1 MVSVKSIKLDSVNNA
16 KRVVLKVGSALIVDP
31 TTGSIRESWFKSLV
45 KDILFLLN
53 KNKEIL
59 IVSSGAIALGKSELG
74 LQNKSLKLSEKQ
86 AAAATGQILL
96 AKAWKSIFEEI
107 DIKCG
112 QILVGHSDLET
123 RRNAMN
129 TRATLNTLLK
139 LNVIPIINENDTV
152 ATLEIRYGD
161 NDQLA
166 ARIAQLVEADVLIL
180 LSDIDGLYSH
190 DPKNSPNAKFIE
202 EITNISSDIE
212 SMAKN
217 TKSNIASGGMITKI
231 KAAKIATA
239 AGCNLIIA
247 HGKNTNSLLELINGG
262 KHSIFKAN
270 LSPLNAKK
278 KWILSKR
285 DKLKFVKID
294 NGAEKALNLG
304 KSLLAAG
311 IKSNSNS
318 FYRGEIVDI
327 LSNNDTFLGCGI
339 IAYDSDEIEMIKGKK
354 STEIKKALGYKGRDE
369 AIHRNDMVI
378 N

>member
-202 EITNISSDIE
+202 EITHISSDIE

-239 AGCNLIIA
+239 AGCDLIIA

-262 KHSIFKAN
+262 KHSIFRAN

-294 NGAEKALNLG
+294 NGAENALNLG

-318 FYRGEIVDI
+318 FHRGEIVDI

>member
-129 TRATLNTLLK
+129 TRATLDTLLK

-239 AGCNLIIA
+239 AGCDLIIA

-262 KHSIFKAN
+262 KHSIFRAN

>member
-1 MVSVKSIKLDSVNNA
+1 MVSIKSIKLNSVNNA
-16 KRVVLKVGSALIVDP
+16 KRIVLKVGSALIVDP
-31 TTGSIRESWFKSLV
+31 TTGSIKESWVKSLV

-190 DPKNSPNAKFIE
+190 DPKNSPKAKFIK
-202 EITNISSDIE
+202 EITHITSDIE

-239 AGCNLIIA
+239 ASCNLIIA

-294 NGAEKALNLG
+294 NGAENALNLG

-318 FYRGEIVDI
+318 FHRGEIVDI
-327 LSNNDTFLGCGI
+327 LSNNDTLLGCGI

>member
-31 TTGSIRESWFKSLV
+31 KTGSIKESWVKSLV

-96 AKAWKSIFEEI
+96 AKAWRSIFEEI

-294 NGAEKALNLG
+294 NGAENALNLG

-318 FYRGEIVDI
+318 FHRGEIVDI

>member
-239 AGCNLIIA
+239 AGCDLIIA

-262 KHSIFKAN
+262 KHSIFRAN

>member
-294 NGAEKALNLG
+294 NGAENALNLG

-318 FYRGEIVDI
+318 FHRGEIVDI

>member
-239 AGCNLIIA
+239 AGCDLIIA

-294 NGAEKALNLG
+294 NGAENALNLG

-318 FYRGEIVDI
+318 FHRGEIVDI

>member
-1 MVSVKSIKLDSVNNA
+1 MVSLKSIKLDSINNA
-16 KRVVLKVGSALIVDP
+16 KRIVLKVGSALIVNP
-31 TTGSIRESWFKSLV
+31 KTGKINESWVQSLV
-45 KDILFLLN
+45 KDILFLLD
-53 KNKEIL
+53 KDKEIL
-59 IVSSGAIALGKSELG
+59 IVSSGAIALGKSELN
-74 LQNKSLKLSEKQ
+74 LHNKSLKLSEKQ
-86 AAAATGQILL
+86 ATAATGQILL
-96 AKAWKSIFEEI
+96 AKAWKSIFEKVN
-107 DIKCG
+107 IKCG

-166 ARIAQLVEADVLIL
+166 ARVSQLAEADVLIL
-180 LSDIDGLYSH
+180 LSDIDGLYSE
-190 DPKNSPNAKFIE
+190 DPKNSPDAKFIK
-202 EITNISSDIE
+202 EINNISPDIE

-217 TKSNIASGGMITKI
+217 TQSNIASGGMITKI

-239 AGCNLIIA
+239 AGCDVIIA
-247 HGKNTNSLLELINGG
+247 HGKNKNSILKLISGG

-270 LSPLNAKK
+270 LSPYNAKK

-294 NGAEKALNLG
+294 SGAENALISG

-311 IKSNSNS
+311 IKSSSNS
-318 FYRGEIVDI
+318 FNRGEIVDI
-327 LSNNDTFLGCGI
+327 LSNNDKLLGCGI
-339 IAYDSDEIEMIKGKK
+339 IAYDSEEINIIAGKK
-354 STEIKKALGYKGRDE
+354 STEIKEALGYKGRDE

>member
-1 MVSVKSIKLDSVNNA
+1 MVSVKSIKLNSVNNA
-16 KRVVLKVGSALIVDP
+16 KRIVLKVGSALIVDP
-31 TTGSIRESWFKSLV
+31 TTGSIKESWVKSLV

-86 AAAATGQILL
+86 AVAATGQISL

-166 ARIAQLVEADVLIL
+166 ARVAQLVEADVLIL

-190 DPKNSPNAKFIE
+190 DPKNSPKAEFIE
-202 EITNISSDIE
+202 EITHISSDIE

-239 AGCNLIIA
+239 AGCHLIIA
-247 HGKNTNSLLELINGG
+247 HGKNKNSLLELINGG

-294 NGAEKALNLG
+294 NGAENALNLG

-318 FYRGEIVDI
+318 FHRGEIVDI
-327 LSNNDTFLGCGI
+327 LSNNDTLLGCGI

>member
-1 MVSVKSIKLDSVNNA
+1 MI
-16 KRVVLKVGSALIVDP
+16 
-31 TTGSIRESWFKSLV
+31 T
-45 KDILFLLN
+45 
-53 KNKEIL
+53 
-59 IVSSGAIALGKSELG
+59 
-74 LQNKSLKLSEKQ
+74 
-86 AAAATGQILL
+86 
-96 AKAWKSIFEEI
+96 
-107 DIKCG
+107 
-112 QILVGHSDLET
+112 
-123 RRNAMN
+123 
-129 TRATLNTLLK
+129 
-139 LNVIPIINENDTV
+139 IINENDTV

-239 AGCNLIIA
+239 AGCDLIIA

-262 KHSIFKAN
+262 KHSIFRAN

>member
-1 MVSVKSIKLDSVNNA
+1 MVSIKSIKLDSINDA
-16 KRVVLKVGSALIVDP
+16 KRIVLKVGSALIVNP
-31 TTGSIRESWFKSLV
+31 KTGNINNSWVENLV
-45 KDILFLLN
+45 QDILFLLK

-59 IVSSGAIALGKSELG
+59 IVSSGAIALGKSELN

-96 AKAWKSIFEEI
+96 AKAWKSIFEQVN
-107 DIKCG
+107 IKCG

-129 TRATLNTLLK
+129 TRATLSTLLK

-166 ARIAQLVEADVLIL
+166 ARIAQLTEADVLIL
-180 LSDIDGLYSH
+180 LSDIDGLYSE
-190 DPKNSPNAKFIE
+190 DPKKSSKAKFIKE
-202 EITNISSDIE
+202 VDNISSDIE
-212 SMAKN
+212 NMAKN

-247 HGKNTNSLLELINGG
+247 YGKNKNSLLELLNGG

-270 LSPLNAKK
+270 LSPINAKK

-294 NGAEKALNLG
+294 SGAGHALISG

-311 IKSNSNS
+311 IKSSSRNFN
-318 FYRGEIVDI
+318 RGEIVDI
-327 LSNNDTFLGCGI
+327 LANNDKLLGCGI
-339 IAYDSDEIEMIKGKK
+339 IAYDSDEIEIIAGKK

-378 N
+378 K

>member
-1 MVSVKSIKLDSVNNA
+1 MVSVKSIKLNSVNNV
-16 KRVVLKVGSALIVDP
+16 KRIVLKVGSALIVDP
-31 TTGSIRESWFKSLV
+31 TTGSIKESWVKSLV

-190 DPKNSPNAKFIE
+190 DPKNSPKAKFIK
-202 EITNISSDIE
+202 EITHITSDIE

-247 HGKNTNSLLELINGG
+247 HGKNKNSLLKLINGG

-294 NGAEKALNLG
+294 NGAENALNLG

-318 FYRGEIVDI
+318 FHRGEIVDI
-327 LSNNDTFLGCGI
+327 LSNNDTLLGCGI

>member
-129 TRATLNTLLK
+129 TRATLDTLLK

-294 NGAEKALNLG
+294 NGAENALNLG

-318 FYRGEIVDI
+318 FHRGEIVDI

>member
-129 TRATLNTLLK
+129 TRATLDTLLK